1 MITVGKREVPPRA
14 RALFH
19 LVLYM
24 GLERGR
30 RISRKDLAAL
40 IWGDADPEKANH
52 SLRQT
57 LYELRK
63 AGARFSGDANYLQL
77 PSDAVDIDVAVLESE
92 SANAIETALSGDF
105 LPNVDETDTAYSD
118 WLDAVRERVNARRR
132 RVLVDALLNARE
144 SGRSDRVETIARELR
159 RVDPLNEEANC
170 ALAEVLA
177 ARGSKVEALSAIES
191 YVREIGDEQ
200 RVIRLPAALLR
211 ERISRAA
218 PGDPEQLLT
227 VGRDDTLFVIRTV
240 IERALGSGIG
250 SCVWLCGEPGI
261 GKSHLLAQIAK
272 EASIRGMITVSTDC
286 PDRPEQRPLATLAEL
301 TQRLLR
307 TRGALGCD
315 PDALAL
321 LQRLSSEPGSLGN
334 YPGTEGDAREAIAT
348 AFSDLL
354 EAVAVEQPVLVQID
368 DAQWIDAAS
377 LTALQHVM
385 TQASSWP
392 CVLIFGSRTRASF
405 TIPPAVN
412 FALIPLEP
420 FNRATSEELARALM
434 AGGAVNTSAIEWI
447 ARVSG
452 GHPLHIVEL
461 TREVVRGN
469 AGKVPHSLVELL
481 RSKLRALSSDA
492 ENMLLAIVLLDNHA
506 SSGRVERLLGLDPSR
521 LWNGLKELGN
531 AGLIHDDGIITRV
544 RHDLIADALLSMTD
558 PGVLRYAHHR
568 IAQVLGEELRKRQG
582 SVEITWDSA
591 QHWRSAGQPQQ
602 AEPLVQDCVQHLL
615 EIGLFDDAIRL
626 LQDFLADASSGNQRA
641 FLLNELGLVYSS
653 RSELEQAQ
661 AAFRK
666 AHAEAATHR
675 ATRWDLTLTVTDVE
689 WKQGARTTSEAV
701 QIFRDCVARDDA
713 SVEARL
719 IAAMRLLII
728 SDYTQND
735 TLEREAFEVVTRL
748 RGRALDPKSRR
759 ALLRAEIIHHSFCG
773 DIDRATQLA
782 SQLIDDTRALRSPL
796 ALSYAYTWYSWLAH
810 RAGLVNEASEAVRA
824 AIQLTDR
831 KYSPLVAA
839 HARILLSS
847 IETYHGSLDVASE
860 LLDRAR
866 EGLDEAQEPNSYVA
880 FDYAVMRSKHNV
892 EIGRPDLVD
901 EALRPLDMSKTRERV
916 QTAYLQAAAVAIRA
930 RLMLGLPISDAE
942 TTELV
947 HAHTAHRH
955 RASQDYVALAAYEA
969 LRKTA
974 QGDRAESLVRE
985 YLIKWRTDRH
995 PVIRPLQRALENS
1008 AVEPRLWQAQV
1019 R

>member
-1 MITVGKREVPPRA
+1 MIRIRTLGTPMITVGKREVPPRA

-77 PSDAVDIDVAVLESE
+77 SSDAVDIDVAVLESE
-92 SANAIETALSGDF
+92 STDAIETALSGDF
-105 LPNVDETDTAYSD
+105 LPNIDATDNRYSD
-118 WLDAVRERVNARRR
+118 WLDSVRERVNARRR

-177 ARGSKVEALSAIES
+177 ARGSKSEALSTIES

-200 RVIRLPAALLR
+200 HVIRLPAALLR
-211 ERISRAA
+211 ERISRVA
-218 PGDPEQLLT
+218 PTDPEQALT
-227 VGRDDTLFVIRTV
+227 VGRDDTLFVIRTAM
-240 IERALGSGIG
+240 ERALGNRTG
-250 SCVWLCGEPGI
+250 SCIWLCGEPGI
-261 GKSHLLAQIAK
+261 GKSHILAQIAK
-272 EASIRGMITVSTDC
+272 EAAIRGMITVSTDC
-286 PDRPEQRPLATLAEL
+286 PDRPEQRPLATLGEL

-307 TRGALGCD
+307 TPGALGCD

-354 EAVAVEQPVLVQID
+354 EAVSVEQPVLVQVD
-368 DAQWIDAAS
+368 DAQWIDPAS
-377 LTALQHVM
+377 LTALQHVI

-392 CVLIFGSRTRASF
+392 CVLTFGSRMRERF
-405 TIPPAVN
+405 PIPPSVN
-412 FALIPLEP
+412 FTLIPLET

-434 AGGAVNTSAIEWI
+434 PGHAVNTTAIEWI

-469 AGKVPHSLVELL
+469 AGHVPQSLQELL

-521 LWNGLKELGN
+521 LWNGLKALGN
-531 AGLIHDDGIITRV
+531 AGLIHDDGMLTRV
-544 RHDLIADALLSMTD
+544 RHDLIADALLGMTD

-568 IAQVLGEELRKRQG
+568 IAQVLGEELRNRQG
-582 SVEITWDSA
+582 SVEMTWDSA

-602 AEPLVQDCVQHLL
+602 AEPLIRDCVQHLL

-626 LQDFLADASSGNQRA
+626 LHDFLADASSGNQRA
-641 FLLNELGLVYSS
+641 FLLNELGFVHSS
-653 RSELEQAQ
+653 RGEMEQALT
-661 AAFRK
+661 AFRK
-666 AHAEAATHR
+666 SKAEAVSPLPP
-675 ATRWDLTLTVTDVE
+675 RWDLTLTVADVE
-689 WKQGARTTSEAV
+689 WKQGARTNFEAV
-701 QIFRDCVARDDA
+701 QIYRDCVARDDV
-713 SVEARL
+713 SIEVRL
-719 IAAMRLLII
+719 IGAMRILII
-728 SDYTQND
+728 DDYTQD
-735 TLEREAFEVVTRL
+735 DALEREAFDVVTRL
-748 RGRALDPKSRR
+748 RARVLDSRSRR
-759 ALLRAEIIHHSFCG
+759 ALLRAEIIHYSFVG
-773 DIDRATQLA
+773 DIDRAVDHA
-782 SQLIDDTRALRSPL
+782 AQLIDVTRGLRSPL
-796 ALSYAYTWYSWLAH
+796 ALSYAYTWFSGVSH
-810 RAGLVNEASEAVRA
+810 RAGRIEDARTNLQEAIA
-824 AIQLTDR
+824 LTDR

-839 HARILLSS
+839 HARILLALLE
-847 IETYHGSLDVASE
+847 IYHGSLDAACA
-860 LLDRAR
+860 LLD
-866 EGLDEAQEPNSYVA
+866 
-880 FDYAVMRSKHNV
+880 
-892 EIGRPDLVD
+892 
-901 EALRPLDMSKTRERV
+901 
-916 QTAYLQAAAVAIRA
+916 
-930 RLMLGLPISDAE
+930 
-942 TTELV
+942 
-947 HAHTAHRH
+947 
-955 RASQDYVALAAYEA
+955 
-969 LRKTA
+969 
-974 QGDRAESLVRE
+974 
-985 YLIKWRTDRH
+985 
-995 PVIRPLQRALENS
+995 
-1008 AVEPRLWQAQV
+1008 QAQV
-1019 R
+1019 GMGEANEPSSFVSTDYAIVRAKCDVERGRPELVQA